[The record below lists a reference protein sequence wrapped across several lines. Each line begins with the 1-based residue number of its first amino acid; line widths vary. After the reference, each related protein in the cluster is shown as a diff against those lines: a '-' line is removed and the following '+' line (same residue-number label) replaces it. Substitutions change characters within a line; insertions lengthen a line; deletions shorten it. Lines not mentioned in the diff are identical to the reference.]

1 MRRLL
6 IAVLGL
12 LFLTGCNALNEGKI
26 VIPEYCSEGFHL
38 VGDLCVENDDTTPTE
53 AQFTSSDDLMS
64 LVADFN
70 ERYDSA
76 SPFIATRGG
85 WVDMEFDATAE
96 DAPTATNDEQ
106 GSDDYSETNNQV
118 EGVDEMDNV
127 LTDGK
132 YLYITNYNKVQIV
145 LAYTIESGI
154 NNMALVEEITFD
166 ELQGDHDYFYFTG
179 LYVDEERLLIV
190 GHSYD
195 YACDVYYDEK
205 IDEEGD
211 VTTEDDIYYQECWYY
226 RSTTTTHVFEYD
238 KADFSLVNEYQM
250 SGYFVGSRKIDD
262 NMYFVTNEYI
272 PFYLAETDENFDLD
286 QYLPSYNVNG
296 QDVFLDYED
305 ILYMDGTQPYNFT
318 SFFGI
323 NLETKEVSTEV
334 VLGEGGYNMYVSTNN
349 IYFTGTSWNFNM
361 DVLVAVEEAVEADD
375 EEALDEIDDNPY
387 EISTSIMKLSINDGI
402 VDFVAETS
410 VPGSGLDQFAF
421 DEHNGYLRLVTT
433 EFNWWWGWWMED
445 ATENEINN
453 RLYVLDED
461 LNVVSTLEGIGKP
474 GESVQSVRFVGDY
487 AYVVTF
493 LRTDPFYVIDLS
505 DPANPVKLS
514 ELIIPGFSDYLQPIN
529 EDYILGIGYGDNDGG
544 TNGLKISL
552 YDVSDKTEAVVASEL
567 IYPYSD
573 NSYMWTSTLYNH
585 KDLVV
590 SVDKG
595 IIALPY
601 NRYEYGSTEDN
612 WWYRYN
618 TGVLVLNLDIED
630 GEISERG
637 WVEHS
642 ESNSYDTY
650 VYKSKFI
657 SDYLFT
663 ISSKFVMVSLLDDP
677 ETILNQVQIG
687 ESREYDY
694 PDEEVE
700 PVDPEVVDPDTETGT
715 GDATETIYSDF
726 VHVYSW
732 DEALHMGEHEY
743 FVYVYSPTCSAC
755 IELEEIM
762 LEFVQSSD
770 IEVIFLNIGDVDN
783 LDDYPYDAYPL
794 LARVNQMDVF
804 EEYLGSDEIFG
815 FIQ

>member
-1 MRRLL
+1 MKRLL
-6 IAVLGL
+6 IAVLGI
-12 LFLTGCNALNEGKI
+12 LFLTGCNALSEGKT
-26 VIPEYCSEGFHL
+26 VIPEDCSEGFHY
-38 VGDLCVENDDTTPTE
+38 VGDLCVEDEEDIPNTE
-53 AQFTSSDDLMS
+53 TQFSSSDDILS

-70 ERYDSA
+70 ERYESA
-76 SPFIATRGG
+76 SPFIINRGG
-85 WVDMEFDATAE
+85 WSDMEMDATAE
-96 DAPTATNDEQ
+96 DAPTAANDET

-154 NNMALVEEITFD
+154 DNLSLVEEITFD

-179 LYVDEERLLIV
+179 LYVDEDRLLIV

-195 YACDVYYDEK
+195 YNCDVYYEEK
-205 IDEEGD
+205 VDEEGD
-211 VTTEDDIYYQECWYY
+211 VTTDEEYYYNECWYY
-226 RSTTTTHVFEYD
+226 RNTTTTHVFEYD
-238 KADFSLVNEYQM
+238 KSDFSLVNEYQM

-262 NMYFVTNEYI
+262 NIYFVTNEYV

-286 QYLPSYNVNG
+286 QYLPQYNVNG
-296 QDVFLDYED
+296 QDVQLGYED
-305 ILYMDGTQPYNFT
+305 VRYMDGTQPYNFT

-334 VLGEGGYNMYVSTNN
+334 LLGEGGYNLYVSTDN
-349 IYFTGTSWNFNM
+349 IYFTGTSWNFNFAILE
-361 DVLVAVEEAVEADD
+361 DIDAAVAEDDD
-375 EEALDEIDDNPY
+375 EALEAIEEDPY
-387 EISTSIMKLSINDGI
+387 EISTSIVKLSISDGI
-402 VDFVAETS
+402 VDYVAETD
-410 VPGSGLDQFAF
+410 VLGSGLDQFAF
-421 DEHNGYLRLVTT
+421 DEYNGYLRLVTT
-433 EFNWWWGWWMED
+433 EFNWWGWWWTD
-445 ATENEINN
+445 TTENEINN

-505 DPANPVKLS
+505 DPTNPVKLS

-529 EDYILGIGYGDNDGG
+529 EDLILGIGYGDNDGG

-552 YDVSDKTEAVVASEL
+552 YDVSDKSNAVVASEI
-567 IYPYSD
+567 IYPYAD
-573 NSYMWTSTLYNH
+573 NMYIWTSTLYNH

-590 SVDKG
+590 SADKG

-601 NRYEYGSTEDN
+601 NRYEYGETAED

-618 TGVLVLNLDIED
+618 TGVLVLNLDVEN
-630 GEISERG
+630 GAISERG

-657 SDYLFT
+657 SDYLYT

-687 ESREYDY
+687 ESQELEY
-694 PDEEVE
+694 PDNEVE
-700 PVDPEVVDPDTETGT
+700 PVEPDGGTTSTETNE
-715 GDATETIYSDF
+715 DHLFSDF
-726 VHVYSW
+726 PHLYSW
-732 DEALHMGEHEY
+732 EEAVSMGDHEY
-743 FVYVYSPTCSAC
+743 YVYVYSTTCSAC
-755 IELEEIM
+755 IEIEEFIY
-762 LEFVQSSD
+762 EFATGSD
-770 IEVIFLNIGDVDN
+770 TEVFFLNVDDVD
-783 LDDYPYDAYPL
+783 DMSDYPYDAYPL
-794 LARVNQMDVF
+794 LVTINQMDVTD
-804 EEYLGSDEIFG
+804 EYLGSDAILDA
-815 FIQ
+815 IQ